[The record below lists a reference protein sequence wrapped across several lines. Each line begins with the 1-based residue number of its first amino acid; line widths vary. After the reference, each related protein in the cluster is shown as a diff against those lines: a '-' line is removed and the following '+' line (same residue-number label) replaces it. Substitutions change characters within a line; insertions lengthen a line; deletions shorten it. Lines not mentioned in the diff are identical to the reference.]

1 MKYYKIS
8 EKRLKELLYAYY
20 RLDCLEINGVDNWP
34 GYMDNKIGYIN
45 EAFGTYDEDDW
56 DEDIDFSDMVEKDLT
71 EYEEI
76 IEKID

>member
-20 RLDCLEINGVDNWP
+20 RLDCLEVNGVDNWL

-45 EAFGTYDEDDW
+45 EAFGTYNEDDW
-56 DEDIDFSDMVEKDLT
+56 DEDIDFSDMVEKDLA

>member
-8 EKRLKELLYAYY
+8 EERLKELLYTYY
-20 RLDCLEINGVDNWP
+20 KLDCLEINGVDNWP
-34 GYMDNKIGYIN
+34 GYMDNKIQYVN
-45 EAFGTYDEDDW
+45 EALGVYNEDDW
-56 DEDIDFSDMVEKDLT
+56 DEDADLSDMVEKDLA